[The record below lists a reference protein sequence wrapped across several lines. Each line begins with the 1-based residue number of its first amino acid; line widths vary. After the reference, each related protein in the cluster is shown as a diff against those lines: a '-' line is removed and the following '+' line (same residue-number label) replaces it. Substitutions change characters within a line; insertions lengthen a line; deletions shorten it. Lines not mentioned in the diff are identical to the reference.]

1 MITWVLYTILYAFFN
16 AFYEG
21 ARKKAVGKNTIYD
34 LLHKGILKSIKV
46 SRKYLIP
53 KEFIIEFVN
62 TYR

>member
-1 MITWVLYTILYAFFN
+1 MFENYKDILSVSEACE
-16 AFYEG
+16 ALSI
-21 ARKKAVGKNTIYD
+21 GKNTIYD

-53 KEFIIEFVN
+53 KDFIIEFVN

>member
-1 MITWVLYTILYAFFN
+1 MFENYKDILSVSEVCEALSI
-16 AFYEG
+16 
-21 ARKKAVGKNTIYD
+21 GKNTIYD

>member
-1 MITWVLYTILYAFFN
+1 MFENYKDILSVSEACE
-16 AFYEG
+16 ALSI
-21 ARKKAVGKNTIYD
+21 GKNTIYD

>member
-1 MITWVLYTILYAFFN
+1 MFDNYKDILSVSEACE
-16 AFYEG
+16 ALSI
-21 ARKKAVGKNTIYD
+21 GKNTIYD

-53 KEFIIEFVN
+53 KDFIIEFVN

>member
-1 MITWVLYTILYAFFN
+1 MFDNYKDILSVSEACE
-16 AFYEG
+16 ALSI
-21 ARKKAVGKNTIYD
+21 GKNTIYN
-34 LLHKGILKSIKV
+34 LLHKGILKSRKV